1 MCARLLQ
8 TIVRGTKSSTPRKNR
23 MKRVVILATALVA
36 LVATAK
42 AVQAEDM
49 KNTKT
54 TPTPGAQVLQE
65 AKLPKALGGEWNGA
79 DAMGLGGE
87 NPISDTETEIVQ
99 YWLFLPSDESAKSEA
114 GFPLLL
120 FLHGAGERGDDAEKV
135 KVHGPPKFCAD
146 PNQAKTWKFITVSP
160 QVRGARFWSPAQM
173 RTLIERICEQYPV
186 DRSRVYVTGLSMGGF
201 GTWGLIA
208 NSADLIAAA
217 APLCGGYDVKFAP
230 KMAKTPIWAFHGTA
244 DGAVK
249 YEYSR
254 NLVDAVR
261 AAGNPE
267 VKFTTYPGA
276 GHDVWT
282 RTYANPELYDWL
294 LSHQLGK

>member
-1 MCARLLQ
+1 
-8 TIVRGTKSSTPRKNR
+8 
-23 MKRVVILATALVA
+23 MKRVIILATALVA
-36 LVATAK
+36 FVAATM
-42 AVQAEDM
+42 AVRAEDM
-49 KNTKT
+49 KESNA
-54 TPTPGAQVLQE
+54 TPQLGVQVLQTAE
-65 AKLPKALGGEWNGA
+65 LPKALGGEWTGG
-79 DAMGLGGE
+79 DAMPLGGD

-99 YWLFLPSDESAKSEA
+99 YWLFIPSDESAKSDA

-120 FLHGAGERGDDAEKV
+120 FLHGAGERGDNAEAV

-146 PNQAKTWKFITVSP
+146 PEKAKTWKFLTVSP

-173 RTLIERICEQYPV
+173 RLLIELICEKYPV

-208 NSADLIAAA
+208 NSSDLIAAA

-230 KMAKTPIWAFHGTA
+230 KMTQTPIWAFHGDA

-261 AAGNPE
+261 AAGNKE

-294 LSHQLGK
+294 LSHKLEK